1 MGTLSYL
8 ILRTGILNLRQV
20 TVPLLSDNPTQAD
33 PFFHSIR
40 SEEDALLPASR
51 FAPRTLLGAGNSERE
66 VMGQLF
72 ASQIAHAIIAKNS
85 EESRPLLLGLGL
97 AKVEEDRDV
106 FLKIIDLVLQVL

>member
-1 MGTLSYL
+1 M
-8 ILRTGILNLRQV
+8 

-33 PFFHSIR
+33 PFFHTLHSDD
-40 SEEDALLPASR
+40 DALLPASR
-51 FAPRTLLGAGNSERE
+51 FAPRTLLGAANSERE

-72 ASQIAHAIIAKNS
+72 ASQIAHAITTKNS

-97 AKVEEDRDV
+97 VKVEENRDL